1 MLEIC
6 SVETCFRMSLLKGEC
21 KSVQVKLYPNYN
33 DHAYKYAPLYCIK
46 TSQSKYQQQTKLD
59 KMLKNVAI

>member
-1 MLEIC
+1 
-6 SVETCFRMSLLKGEC
+6 MSLLKGEC